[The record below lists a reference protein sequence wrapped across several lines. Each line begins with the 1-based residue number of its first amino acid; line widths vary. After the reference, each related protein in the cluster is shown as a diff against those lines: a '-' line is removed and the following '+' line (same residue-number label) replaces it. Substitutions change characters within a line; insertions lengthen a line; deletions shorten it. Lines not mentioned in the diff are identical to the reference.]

1 MWRNTVEEFPLSNV
15 HTLAMES
22 IKQQGEASLSA
33 DHNYAGGHSWADTI
47 SHECLLRSFSLKCV
61 LSQGFE

>member
-1 MWRNTVEEFPLSNV
+1 MWRNTVKNSLSV
-15 HTLAMES
+15 MSTPCMES

-33 DHNYAGGHSWADTI
+33 DHNYAEGHSWADTI